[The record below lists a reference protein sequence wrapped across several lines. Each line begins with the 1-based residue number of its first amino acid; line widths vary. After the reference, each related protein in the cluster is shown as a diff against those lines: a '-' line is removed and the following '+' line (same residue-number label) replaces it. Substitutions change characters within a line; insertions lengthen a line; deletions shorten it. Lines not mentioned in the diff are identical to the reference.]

1 MGTIIKNA
9 NIVNEGKIF
18 EGDILIENKIIT
30 KIASSISAK
39 NHIVIDAE
47 ESYLMPGVID
57 DQVHFREP
65 GLTHKA
71 TIFSESR
78 AAVAGGITS
87 YMEMPNT
94 KPQTLTQDLLK
105 AKIQI
110 GKKNSLANFS
120 FFFGASNDN
129 IDEVLKVD
137 FKTCPGLKI
146 FMGSSTG
153 NMLVDN
159 FTTLNNIFSK
169 CEGLIATHCEDEQT
183 IRNNIS
189 LAKKKFGEDIPFNQH
204 PIIRSREACYKSSE
218 LAVNLA
224 KKYNTRLHVLHI
236 STKEELDLFSNQVP
250 LEEKRIT
257 SEVCIHHLTFSDSD
271 YKKLG
276 PWIKWNPA
284 VKTNDD
290 REALWNGLLDNHLD
304 IIASD
309 HAPHTISEKKQK
321 YMDAPS
327 GGPLVQHSLPV
338 MLEHMF
344 NGKIKLEDLVN
355 KMCHA
360 PAICFNLEK
369 RGFVREGYYA
379 DLVLFNNITNEV
391 TKKNIFYKCGWS
403 PFEGRLLQ
411 YQISHTFVNG
421 NLVYHNGKFNEE
433 KMGSL
438 LTFKS

>member
-1 MGTIIKNA
+1 MGTIIKNV

-30 KIASSISAK
+30 KIASSISVK

-94 KPQTLTQDLLK
+94 KPQTLTQDLLQ

-189 LAKKKFGEDIPFNQH
+189 LAKNKFGEDIPFNQH

-236 STKEELDLFSNQVP
+236 STKEELGLFSNQVP

-257 SEVCIHHLTFSDSD
+257 SEVCIHHLTFSDAD

-276 PWIKWNPA
+276 TWIKWNPA
-284 VKTNDD
+284 VKTNGD

-327 GGPLVQHSLPV
+327 GGPLVQHSLPI

-379 DLVLFNNITNEV
+379 DLVLFNNTTNEV

-438 LTFKS
+438 LTFKP

>member
-9 NIVNEGKIF
+9 RIVNEGKIF
-18 EGDILIENKIIT
+18 EGDILIENKIIS
-30 KIASSISAK
+30 KIASGISVK
-39 NHIVIDAE
+39 NHTIVDAE
-47 ESYLMPGVID
+47 ENFLIPGVID

-71 TIFSESR
+71 NIFSESR

-105 AKIQI
+105 SKIQI
-110 GKKNSLANFS
+110 GKKTSLANFS

-137 FKTCPGLKI
+137 FTTCPGLKI

-153 NMLVDN
+153 NMLVDD

-189 LAKKKFGEDIPFNQH
+189 LAKNKFGEDIPFNYH

-236 STKEELDLFSNQVP
+236 SSKEELGLFSNEIP
-250 LEEKRIT
+250 LDEKRIT

-271 YKKLG
+271 YKNLG

-284 VKTNDD
+284 VKTDSD

-321 YMDAPS
+321 YMEAPS
-327 GGPLVQHSLPV
+327 GGPLVQHCLPI
-338 MLEHMF
+338 MLEHML
-344 NGKIKLEDLVN
+344 NGKIKLEELVN
-355 KMCHA
+355 KMCHS
-360 PAICFNLEK
+360 PAICFKLEK
-369 RGFVREGYYA
+369 RGFIREGYYA
-379 DLVLFNNITNEV
+379 DLVLFNNTKQKV
-391 TKKNIFYKCGWS
+391 TKKNILYKCGWS

-411 YQISHTFVNG
+411 HQISHTFVNG
-421 NLVYHNGKFNEE
+421 NLVYHNGNFNEE

-438 LTFKS
+438 LTFRL

>member
-183 IRNNIS
+183 IRNNIA

-369 RGFVREGYYA
+369 RGFLREGYYA

-411 YQISHTFVNG
+411 HQISHTFVNG